1 MFDPREI
8 VSVGI
13 SIASDHSVSFV
24 RQRELKGCAWP
35 SIRSSPYT
43 AAMRFDDGPADGQ
56 SHSSALR
63 LSREECMEDLLG
75 GRSRMAKTR
84 ME

>member
-1 MFDPREI
+1 
-8 VSVGI
+8 
-13 SIASDHSVSFV
+13 
-24 RQRELKGCAWP
+24 
-35 SIRSSPYT
+35 
-43 AAMRFDDGPADGQ
+43 MRFDDGPADGR

-75 GRSRMAKTR
+75 GRSRRVKTR